1 MGALD
6 PEGSLTLADIT
17 GDLASG
23 FDTIQNDYADVLND
37 PTQEFLNF
45 IPHCPYCYTVN
56 SQTQSRTVIQKRLK
70 LNVETISNILTAVAS
85 ESTILDQVIT
95 PEMIA
100 SASETVGGGIQQ
112 VVDSGL
118 VDTTGD
124 GFDLSSMIGDLTQAG
139 FQIDASRSTYP

>member
-1 MGALD
+1 M
-6 PEGSLTLADIT
+6 
-17 GDLASG
+17 
-23 FDTIQNDYADVLND
+23 
-37 PTQEFLNF
+37 
-45 IPHCPYCYTVN
+45 
-56 SQTQSRTVIQKRLK
+56 
-70 LNVETISNILTAVAS
+70 TAVAS

-118 VDTTGD
+118 VDATGD

-139 FQIDASRSTYP
+139 FQNDVSRSTVDRQPRLD

>member
-1 MGALD
+1 M
-6 PEGSLTLADIT
+6 
-17 GDLASG
+17 
-23 FDTIQNDYADVLND
+23 
-37 PTQEFLNF
+37 
-45 IPHCPYCYTVN
+45 
-56 SQTQSRTVIQKRLK
+56 
-70 LNVETISNILTAVAS
+70 TAVAS

-139 FQIDASRSTYP
+139 FQIRCFEVNLCLTD